1 MNLLDTSSKPISL
14 QVKNVVHF
22 ADRVPDIQNQ
32 IAYSTVEPRT
42 TPPGWQANNDLVL
55 VNINEFGY
63 PVSKEVLIDTN
74 SGGIYGW
81 WGTTY
86 TWSNSGD
93 MIIYARPD
101 SIGDVI
107 PDSKEMIPLFNLL
120 PVETGGDWAW
130 IPGIGFGSD
139 DTTL

>member
-1 MNLLDTSSKPISL
+1 M
-14 QVKNVVHF
+14 VHF
-22 ADRVPDIQNQ
+22 ADWIPDRRNQ
-32 IAYSTVEPRT
+32 IAYSTVEPRS
-42 TPPGWQANNDLVL
+42 TPPGWQANNDLIL

-86 TWSNSGD
+86 TWSNSGN

-101 SIGDVI
+101 SIGQVNL
-107 PDSKEMIPLFNLL
+107 DSKEMVPLVNYYQSKLVAIGLGFLESASAAMTLL
-120 PVETGGDWAW
+120 Y
-130 IPGIGFGSD
+130 
-139 DTTL
+139 L